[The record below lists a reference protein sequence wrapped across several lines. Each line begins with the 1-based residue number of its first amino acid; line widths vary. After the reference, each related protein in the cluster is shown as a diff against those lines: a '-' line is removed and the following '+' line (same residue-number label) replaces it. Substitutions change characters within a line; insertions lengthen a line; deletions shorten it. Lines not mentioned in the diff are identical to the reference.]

1 MNITLVSDLHL
12 DISGYLDLPGG
23 DVLILAGDICEV
35 KELRKEFHQTKV
47 LDREPG
53 AFPCYDFF
61 NFVVPKYKK
70 VFMVLGNHEHYRGRF
85 DKTYDELKSMVPDN
99 VTLLEKE
106 CFEYEGVLFLGAT
119 LWTDL
124 NKGDPI
130 TVYTI
135 KSFMNDYR
143 VIQNFYPAKGLY
155 HKLTPDHTVE
165 EHRKTK
171 EYFKFVLEENRATKN
186 LPVVVITHMAP
197 SFQSVNR
204 KFKHEGV
211 TNGGY
216 ASEMSEFIL
225 DNPEIKV
232 WVHGHMHDPVDYKI
246 GDTRILANPRGYI
259 PYEGDEFIPGFYF
272 EVDNGKSN

>member
-1 MNITLVSDLHL
+1 MIIQYVSDLHL

-61 NFVVPKYKK
+61 HSIVPKYKK
-70 VFMVLGNHEHYRGRF
+70 VFMVIGNHEHYRGRF
-85 DKTYDELKSMVPDN
+85 DKTYDELKSMLPDN

-135 KSFMNDYR
+135 KNFMNDYK
-143 VIQNFYPAKGLY
+143 VIQNFYADKGLY
-155 HKLTPDHTVE
+155 HKLTPEHTIS

-171 EYFKFVLEENRATKN
+171 EYFKFVLEENRAKKN

-197 SFQSVNR
+197 SFQSVNE
-204 KFKHEGV
+204 KFKHETT

-216 ASEMSEFIL
+216 ASELSEFIL

-232 WVHGHMHDPVDYKI
+232 WIHGHMHDGVDYMI
-246 GDTRILANPRGYI
+246 GDTRVVANPRGYV
-259 PYEGDEFIPGFYF
+259 PWEGDLFQPGQYF
-272 EVDNGKSN
+272 EV

>member
-1 MNITLVSDLHL
+1 MIIQYVSDLHL

-35 KELRKEFHQTKV
+35 KELRKEFHQTKT

-70 VFMVLGNHEHYRGRF
+70 VFMVIGNHEHYRGRF
-85 DKTYDELKSMVPDN
+85 DKTYDELKSMLPDN

-135 KSFMNDYR
+135 KSFMNDYK
-143 VIQNFYPAKGLY
+143 VIQNFYADKGLY
-155 HKLTPDHTVE
+155 HKLTPEHTLS

-171 EYFKFVLEENRATKN
+171 QYFKFVLEENRATKN

-197 SFQSVNR
+197 SFQSVNE
-204 KFKHEGV
+204 KFKHETT

-216 ASEMSEFIL
+216 ASELSEFIL

-232 WVHGHMHDPVDYKI
+232 WIHGHMHDGVDYMI
-246 GDTRILANPRGYI
+246 GDTRVVANPRGYV
-259 PYEGDEFIPGFYF
+259 PWEGDLFQPGQYF
-272 EVDNGKSN
+272 EV